1 MLFQKPLLQSL
12 LPKMSGRE
20 EEVRER
26 NYELYG
32 ENPLRAMNRKKRD
45 VSSGKEKAQG
55 NGKKMVKNSV

>member
-1 MLFQKPLLQSL
+1 
-12 LPKMSGRE
+12 MSGRV

-55 NGKKMVKNSV
+55 NGKKMVKNRV